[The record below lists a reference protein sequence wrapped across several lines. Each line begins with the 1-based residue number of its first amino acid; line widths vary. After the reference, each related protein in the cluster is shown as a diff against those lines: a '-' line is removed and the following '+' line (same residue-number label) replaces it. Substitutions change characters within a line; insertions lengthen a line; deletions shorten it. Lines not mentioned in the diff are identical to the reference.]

1 MTLYREVTE
10 GALAAVAVTGRTS
23 FSWFGVRAG
32 DLPPQ
37 TESAM
42 SPADARAYLVYQLHA
57 RLYGDFYTQG
67 EASPTMSDGRLA
79 PPLGPSAFVHALS
92 NANHGNGSLESGWTI
107 VAEDGG
113 RVVVERGGLRLWADT
128 GAVSAADEKPLRRG
142 ASVAVL
148 MPKELLRLSPGYYMA
163 LGDRELPT
171 DGSETIVRFYW
182 NLRSEGAVTFVH
194 LLTKTLNERGHAFR
208 VKVVSDPSSYTRCDA
223 GVLYTA
229 GSDYDAVADGVA
241 SVYSEV
247 APVIK
252 PATPAFAKP
261 LAPGLALAE
270 DPSAGIESFGQSRC
284 QLLAEAIVEAAELG
298 RHSTAEKLEVV
309 ADRFRRANLDLDQ
322 PYLNTGSADRYAFPW
337 QT

>member
-1 MTLYREVTE
+1 VTE

-23 FSWFGVRAG
+23 FSWFGVRAA

-42 SPADARAYLVYQLHA
+42 SPGDARAYLVYQLQL

-67 EASPTMSDGRLA
+67 EARPALSDGRLT

-92 NANHGNGSLESGWTI
+92 EANHGMGSLESGWTI

-113 RVVVERGGLRLWADT
+113 RLVVEREGLRLWADT
-128 GAVSAADEKPLRRG
+128 GGVSAADGETLRPG
-142 ASVAVL
+142 AAVAVL

-171 DGSETIVRFYW
+171 DGSDTIVRFYW
-182 NLRSEGAVTFVH
+182 NLRGEGAVAFVG
-194 LLTKTLNERGHAFR
+194 LLTRTMNERGQAFR

-229 GSDYDAVADGVA
+229 GSEYDDVVDSVAAVYG
-241 SVYSEV
+241 EI
-247 APVIK
+247 APALK

-261 LAPGLALAE
+261 LAPGLGLAE
-270 DPSAGIESFGQSRC
+270 DPSAGTESFGQSRC
-284 QLLAEAIVEAAELG
+284 QLLAEAIVEAAEVG
-298 RHSTAEKLEVV
+298 RHSTAEQLEVV
-309 ADRFRRANLDLDQ
+309 VDRFRRAKLDLDR
-322 PYLNTGSADRYAFPW
+322 PYLNAGSPDRYDFRW
-337 QT
+337 HG